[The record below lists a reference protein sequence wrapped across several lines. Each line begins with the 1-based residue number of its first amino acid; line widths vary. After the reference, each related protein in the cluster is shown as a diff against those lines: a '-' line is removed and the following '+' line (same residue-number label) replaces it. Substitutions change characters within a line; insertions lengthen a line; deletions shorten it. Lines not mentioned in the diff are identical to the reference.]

1 MAEETG
7 GLGLVK
13 VEGMEER
20 DKMEVGQLTCL
31 FEAVHSLSMRKFM
44 KFLPALSC
52 FVKGKRERQDKTSG
66 EKRLVCILMN
76 WGWREET

>member
-13 VEGMEER
+13 VEGLEEGG
-20 DKMEVGQLTCL
+20 KTEVGQLTCL
-31 FEAVHSLSMRKFM
+31 FEAVHGFIDSKRDEVLAR
-44 KFLPALSC
+44 LSC
-52 FVKGKRERQDKTSG
+52 FVKGKRERRDKTSG